1 MKKQYKEMYAQRKT
15 PQIINC
21 QKQIIISIE
30 GVGNPNTSELF
41 SKHIETLYKLSYG
54 FRMSYKKDAI
64 EGYYNY
70 VVAPLEG
77 FWTTADNTVYDGNK
91 DNLKYKIF
99 IAQASFVTKEVFAE
113 YQRNLTN
120 SDNYIDEVKYEVI
133 EEGLVGQIMHV
144 GPFDTEEE
152 SVVKLEAYVEKH
164 GYVLDRPSHHEIYIG
179 DFRKAKPENLKT
191 IVRYK
196 LLEENN
202 VKNK

>member
-1 MKKQYKEMYAQRKT
+1 
-15 PQIINC
+15 
-21 QKQIIISIE
+21 
-30 GVGNPNTSELF
+30 
-41 SKHIETLYKLSYG
+41 
-54 FRMSYKKDAI
+54 
-64 EGYYNY
+64 
-70 VVAPLEG
+70 
-77 FWTTADNTVYDGNK
+77 
-91 DNLKYKIF
+91 
-99 IAQASFVTKEVFAE
+99 
-113 YQRNLTN
+113 
-120 SDNYIDEVKYEVI
+120 
-133 EEGLVGQIMHV
+133 MHV

>member
-70 VVAPLEG
+70 VHH
-77 FWTTADNTVYDGNK
+77 
-91 DNLKYKIF
+91 LKV
-99 IAQASFVTKEVFAE
+99 SG
-113 YQRNLTN
+113 QR
-120 SDNYIDEVKYEVI
+120 
-133 EEGLVGQIMHV
+133 QIILYMM
-144 GPFDTEEE
+144 
-152 SVVKLEAYVEKH
+152 
-164 GYVLDRPSHHEIYIG
+164 EIRI
-179 DFRKAKPENLKT
+179 
-191 IVRYK
+191 I
-196 LLEENN
+196 
-202 VKNK
+202 